1 MFKQT
6 LESLETQFSYKLD
19 KAKELTIPWIEN
31 LSSFI
36 RGSAALSKAQIGSF
50 REVLLPIIDMKEQS
64 DEYVIEF
71 NKMLKSLLAV
81 PRLVSKKKS
90 YTMKSLSLQ
99 ELPIE
104 MDEIQFQTTQKAIW
118 ESNSQPILFARFI
131 NYLAEACQFQTFK
144 DKLMFAIR
152 EYIIE
157 CVPDELEEFSSWI
170 FEIVNSREKAPS
182 FPILHFSLPKIM
194 NGFFT
199 HGTRSFYRSI
209 NGDLR

>member
-1 MFKQT
+1 
-6 LESLETQFSYKLD
+6 
-19 KAKELTIPWIEN
+19 
-31 LSSFI
+31 
-36 RGSAALSKAQIGSF
+36 
-50 REVLLPIIDMKEQS
+50 
-64 DEYVIEF
+64 
-71 NKMLKSLLAV
+71 
-81 PRLVSKKKS
+81 
-90 YTMKSLSLQ
+90 MKSLSLQ

-104 MDEIQFQTTQKAIW
+104 IDEIQFQTTQKAIW

-170 FEIVNSREKAPS
+170 FEIVNSQEK
-182 FPILHFSLPKIM
+182 FPLIPNIALFIAE
-194 NGFFT
+194 NYERIFYT
-199 HGTRSFYRSI
+199 WCTRSFYRSI